1 MKKVFKKNQVI
12 ITGLALLIAVA
23 GYLNFANVDLGFDK
37 DQEASSDNS
46 ILEEVENLDYD
57 IGDST
62 VMEENAKST
71 AAQDEETAG
80 EEAVD
85 STEVADATEV
95 TDAVD
100 ETGSMDTETP
110 GEAVLTGASNF
121 AAQAKITRE
130 QVRAQNKE
138 DLQKIIDNEQIS
150 ETEKQQAIDS
160 LVAMTELAEKE
171 TAAEMLL
178 EAKGFV
184 DAIVNL
190 TGETADVVVSN
201 SQLGDDQ
208 KAQIEDIVQRKTGVG
223 AEQIV
228 ITSSNVDAESSE
240 DTQTEESSQTEEST
254 QTEDTAQSE
263 EQQE

>member
-1 MKKVFKKNQVI
+1 MKKIFKKNQIV

-37 DQEASSDNS
+37 DQEASSDGS
-46 ILEEVENLDYD
+46 ILEEVENLEYD
-57 IGDST
+57 IGDSSVT
-62 VMEENAKST
+62 EENVQSS
-71 AAQDEETAG
+71 AAQEEDAADETEQTDS
-80 EEAVD
+80 VD
-85 STEVADATEV
+85 VADATEV

-100 ETGSMDTETP
+100 ETDSTDPGTETP
-110 GEAVLTGASNF
+110 GEAVLTGASDF

-138 DLQKIIDNEQIS
+138 ELQQIIDNEQIS
-150 ETEKQQAIDS
+150 EAEKQQAIDS
-160 LVAMTELAEKE
+160 LVSLTEMTEKE

-190 TGETADVVVSN
+190 TGETADVVVSE

-208 KAQIEDIVQRKTGVG
+208 RAQIEDIVQRKTGVSP
-223 AEQIV
+223 EQIV
-228 ITSSNVDAESSE
+228 ITPSNAEVQE
-240 DTQTEESSQTEEST
+240 EESGEEST
-254 QTEDTAQSE
+254 E
-263 EQQE
+263 ETGE

>member
-138 DLQKIIDNEQIS
+138 DLQKIIDQR
-150 ETEKQQAIDS
+150 
-160 LVAMTELAEKE
+160 
-171 TAAEMLL
+171 
-178 EAKGFV
+178 
-184 DAIVNL
+184 
-190 TGETADVVVSN
+190 
-201 SQLGDDQ
+201 
-208 KAQIEDIVQRKTGVG
+208 AQIEDIVQRKTGVG

>member
-23 GYLNFANVDLGFDK
+23 GYLNFADVDLGFDK
-37 DQEASSDNS
+37 DQETSSDSS
-46 ILEEVENLDYD
+46 ILEEVEELEYD

-62 VMEENAKST
+62 VMEENAQST
-71 AAQDEETAG
+71 AAQDEETSG
-80 EEAVD
+80 EAHDESAVD
-85 STEVADATEV
+85 VADATEV

-100 ETGSMDTETP
+100 ETGSTDAQISEETP

-138 DLQKIIDNEQIS
+138 ELQQIIDNDQIS
-150 ETEKQQAIDS
+150 EEEKQQAVDS
-160 LVAMTELAEKE
+160 LVAMTELTEKE

-190 TGETADVVVSN
+190 TGETADVVVSE

-208 KAQIEDIVQRKTGVG
+208 RAQIEDIVQRKTGVSP
-223 AEQIV
+223 EQIV
-228 ITSSNVDAESSE
+228 ITSANAD
-240 DTQTEESSQTEEST
+240 TEEE
-254 QTEDTAQSE
+254 TAQEEETSE
-263 EQQE
+263 EDSQSVE